1 VLRRS
6 GTALEQKYAK
16 AIEPVSLLDAASQA
30 HENIYEQTQSLKIG
44 VSMLN

>member
-30 HENIYEQTQSLKIG
+30 QRNGCEQTNSRERA
-44 VSMLN
+44 VSMLD